1 MSNNHFEVGSAV
13 FCYILEELCFTNWRS
28 CLSALVHSKAIVY
41 LPRNRKLELKPVE
54 ALLNRIMC
62 LLSISLL
69 FLISNKAFIQ
79 QGIKRFVDVKGE
91 RSFLMNRMNMFI
103 YRLQSKILKSYSK
116 PLLQLVFSSQG
127 FSLVFSSL

>member
-1 MSNNHFEVGSAV
+1 MQFSATSWKNFVLQIEEVV
-13 FCYILEELCFTNWRS
+13 FQLSSTVKQLFT
-28 CLSALVHSKAIVY
+28 Y
-41 LPRNRKLELKPVE
+41 PGNRKLKPVE